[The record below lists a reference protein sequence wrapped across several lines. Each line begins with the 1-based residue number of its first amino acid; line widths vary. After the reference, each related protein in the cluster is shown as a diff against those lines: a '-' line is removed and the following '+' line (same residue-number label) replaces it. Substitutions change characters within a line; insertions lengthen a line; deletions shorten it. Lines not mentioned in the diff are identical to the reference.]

1 MMDILLGTMIV
12 AALVL
17 SVAMLLLRHPMRVAL
32 ALVGVMLSLAVIYG
46 IMEAHV
52 IAASVVLIH
61 VGAVMVFMIYI
72 IMLLD
77 IRDMSLVRRF
87 NGLAFWGL
95 ALGMLVAG
103 ALTVSGGWGWFVDNG
118 AAELTI
124 FRFRDFSKAF
134 LGTYWFHF
142 ELASVLLL
150 VAVAAAATVLKLKD
164 RGDGNA

>member
-1 MMDILLGTMIV
+1 MMDILLGTMIA

-46 IMEAHV
+46 VMEAHV

-77 IRDMSLVRRF
+77 IRDISLVRRF
-87 NGLAFWGL
+87 NSLAFWGI
-95 ALGMLVAG
+95 ALGVLVIG
-103 ALTVSGGWGWFVDNG
+103 AISSSGCWTWLTGSGQS
-118 AAELTI
+118 ELTL
-124 FRFRDFSKAF
+124 FRFREFSKVF
-134 LGTYWFHF
+134 LGRYWFHF
-142 ELASVLLL
+142 ELASILLL
-150 VAVAAAATVLKLKD
+150 VAVVAAVTVLKLKD
-164 RGDGNA
+164 KEDDNA